1 MIRLTAPD
9 PRVARVPTV
18 QPNPY
23 SPLGPERPTRRKIL
37 RKALIGVSLMLG
49 IAAVGFLVVV
59 LIIRHYT

>member
-1 MIRLTAPD
+1 
-9 PRVARVPTV
+9 V

-23 SPLGPERPTRRKIL
+23 SPPGPTRRQIL
-37 RKALIGVSLMLG
+37 RKALTGISLMLG